1 MAKAVSAKAG
11 QSLPTGPVSPVA
23 ITGERTGTVGST
35 EATGVGSNYVP
46 LTTERHTMTYILA
59 ESDFKIIAY
68 TNTVSL
74 AAFAGA
80 SLFFSIFVT
89 FATGWLF
96 TNALSP
102 ELVSLTKVVLWASG
116 GLVIILFGVGVW
128 NFIRRQSHVNQIKK
142 GTRVKQ

>member
-1 MAKAVSAKAG
+1 
-11 QSLPTGPVSPVA
+11 
-23 ITGERTGTVGST
+23 
-35 EATGVGSNYVP
+35 
-46 LTTERHTMTYILA
+46 
-59 ESDFKIIAY
+59 
-68 TNTVSL
+68 
-74 AAFAGA
+74 
-80 SLFFSIFVT
+80 VT